1 MKNTIQRRQFI
12 KTVAVGTVA
21 SYFAPSLVFNTTPK
35 VSADVS
41 KSRVIQA
48 SHSHL
53 VSSNEKIEQ
62 RVVKTV
68 VDETMISLTD
78 TASVRDAWM
87 KIFPRLQSTDL
98 IGIKI
103 NCNNNTALVT
113 HPEVVYAI
121 SQSLTESLG
130 FNPNNL
136 IIWDRSDEELVRAG
150 YSINKTDKGI
160 RCFGTL
166 VKRGGWGGH
175 RPSNRGGHGNPPHGN
190 PHATNMGDMGS
201 NRHDNPQ
208 TANVSGEGIGYDMSA
223 PIDVGDGIQVHLSK
237 MVTEMCTYLINVPVL
252 KDSRLAGVT
261 LGLKNYF
268 GAIDRPFSCHRN
280 AGDPYIANL
289 YNIDPIKE
297 KTRLVLGDTVFGC
310 YDGGPFAPPQWISGN
325 LLASTDPV
333 ALDHVGMTLIDQQ
346 RKKRNLAPV
355 ALRTKYLRTAG
366 NLGLGNHDPQLIDVV
381 QAQLG

>member
-1 MKNTIQRRQFI
+1 MKNTIHRRQFI
-12 KTVAVGTVA
+12 KTVAAGTVA
-21 SYFAPSLVFNTTPK
+21 SYFAPSLMFNPTR
-35 VSADVS
+35 VSADAS
-41 KSRVIQA
+41 KSRVIRA
-48 SHSHL
+48 SHHHL
-53 VSSNEKIEQ
+53 VDSNEKIDQ
-62 RVVKTV
+62 NVVKTV
-68 VDETMISLTD
+68 VDETMISLTG

-103 NCNNNTALVT
+103 NCNNNRALVT
-113 HPEVVYAI
+113 HSEVVYAI
-121 SQSLTESLG
+121 GHGLSGSLG
-130 FNPNNL
+130 FNPNNV
-136 IIWDRSDEELVRAG
+136 IIWDRSDDELVRAG
-150 YSINKTDKGI
+150 YTINKSAKGI

-175 RPSNRGGHGNPPHGN
+175 RSSNRGGHGNSPHGN
-190 PHATNMGDMGS
+190 PHAANMGGGERS
-201 NRHDNPQ
+201 RHANPQ
-208 TANVSGEGIGYDMSA
+208 TADVGGGGIGYDMST

-252 KDSRLAGVT
+252 KDSMLAGVT

-268 GAIDRPFSCHRN
+268 GAIDRPFSCHRK

-289 YNIDPIKE
+289 YNLDPIKE
-297 KTRLVLGDTVFGC
+297 KTRLVLGDAVFGC

-333 ALDHVGMTLIDQQ
+333 ALDYVGMMLIDQQ
-346 RKKRNLAPV
+346 REKRNLTPV

-366 NLGLGNHDPQLIDVV
+366 NLGLGNHDPQMIDVV
-381 QAQLG
+381 EAQL